1 MEITNRITR
10 IIFFMLLALLVIP
23 VVPGTGSFPIAAAA
37 TPQVTTTYL
46 DEMAPESKGDN
57 FYKNQW
63 YYDWSY
69 QAFEDINGNLIDR
82 GIGFY
87 TSYYTP
93 YATYNIDG
101 MNYTTFD
108 SQITIDKKWILGD
121 LGKTAVAIFAD
132 DHLLF
137 EKQLTLKNANLNV
150 HIDLPQNTKKLK
162 ILVRQVKGAKGV
174 YGIIFGKA
182 RLSTGG
188 KTVKLDEEMSLNTLG
203 AFSYAGSYKK
213 DFLNYDPFL
222 DINGNVVTTGMELYN
237 GYGTASAK
245 FNIDQL
251 GYNLFETKL
260 SLDSNYTIGD
270 YGKTAVGIYADD
282 YKLYEKQLTKETPVQ
297 TLKLKIPKNT
307 KNLYLIT
314 KQIKGARGEQRVVF
328 INPVIKKTSNAPLVV
343 PMNANITTV
352 GATDFKSEYGIGEWN
367 WYWQQG
373 NAFQDVNGNLVTS
386 GIGLKGDGA
395 YANYD
400 ITGMNYNTFTA
411 NLSLDSKWIVGNYG
425 KTAIFFYANNKLLYS
440 QNVTKATG
448 VKPLFL
454 RLPNNTTSFK
464 ILIKQTK
471 GALGTQGVVLGNAQ
485 FRYYSYT
492 PALKNTQIKAV
503 NYTDKKDVV
512 TISNVAKGDIIKVYA
527 STGKLLATSPKATRS
542 TITFWIPQ
550 IGPKSGK
557 LYLSSKRG
565 TMLESSRTSV
575 SFTGEKTST
584 SKLKRV
590 TIKNNKK
597 KSDTITVKG
606 LQKYDTVYVYN
617 KKGKFLASK
626 KSTSS
631 TVTIYVKQLSTQ
643 KSYVYLTVRA
653 DGMTTSSKV
662 KVSYKAE

>member
-1 MEITNRITR
+1 MKMTKPMTR
-10 IIFFMLLALLVIP
+10 FIFFILLAFMLLPDA
-23 VVPGTGSFPIAAAA
+23 PGAGSTIITAEAA
-37 TPQVTTTYL
+37 QITTAYL
-46 DEMAPESKGDN
+46 DEMAPEEKGDN

-63 YYDWSY
+63 YYDWRY

-87 TSYYTP
+87 TSYSTP

-108 SQITIDKKWILGD
+108 SQITIDKKWIQGD

-137 EKQLTLKNANLNV
+137 EKQLTLKNANTNV
-150 HIDLPQNTKKLK
+150 HINLPQNTKKLK
-162 ILVRQVKGAKGV
+162 ILVKQVKGAKGV
-174 YGIIFGKA
+174 YGIVFGNA
-182 RLSTGG
+182 RFSTGG
-188 KTVKLDEEMSLNTLG
+188 KTIKLDEEMSLNTLG
-203 AFSYAGSYKK
+203 ALKYTGNYKK
-213 DFLNYDPFL
+213 DVSYYYDPFQ
-222 DINGNVVTTGMELYN
+222 DINRNVVTTGMELYN
-237 GYGTASAK
+237 GYGTASAQ

-251 GYNLFETKL
+251 GYNVFETRL

-297 TLKLKIPKNT
+297 TIKLKLPKNT

-328 INPVIKKTSNAPLVV
+328 MNPVIKKTSDALLVV
-343 PMNANITTV
+343 PRNANVTTV
-352 GATDFKSEYGIGEWN
+352 GATDYKSEYGIGEWY

-400 ITGMNYNTFTA
+400 ITGMNYNTFTS
-411 NLSLDSKWIVGNYG
+411 NLSLDPKWIVGNYG

-440 QNVTKATG
+440 QSVTKATG
-448 VKPLFL
+448 VKSIFL
-454 RLPNNTTSFK
+454 RLPNNTTNFK

-492 PALKNTQIKAV
+492 PALKTTQIKAV
-503 NYTDKKDVV
+503 NYTGKKDVV

-527 STGKLLATSPKATRS
+527 STGKLIATSPKATGS
-542 TITFWIPQ
+542 TVTFWIPQ
-550 IGPKSGK
+550 IGPKNGK

-565 TMLESSRTSV
+565 TMLESSKTPV
-575 SFTGEKTST
+575 SFTGEKTSA
-584 SKLKRV
+584 SKLKKV

-597 KSDTITVKG
+597 KSDIITVKG

-617 KKGKFLASK
+617 KKGTLIAFK
-626 KSTSS
+626 KAKSS
-631 TVTIYVKQLSTQ
+631 NVTIYVKQLGI
-643 KSYVYLTVRA
+643 KKGYVYLTVRA

-662 KVSYKAE
+662 KVSHKAE